1 MKMFTINTGKDSTCL
16 KVIAD
21 NGKELSIAFD
31 TSCSTRRE
39 ASRAE
44 ACFFDS
50 GEVTTPSRHEVVS
63 HQPLKLVSLIS
74 EFVNDNMS

>member
-44 ACFFDS
+44 VCYFDP
-50 GEVTTPSRHEVVS
+50 GATNPSRQEDVS